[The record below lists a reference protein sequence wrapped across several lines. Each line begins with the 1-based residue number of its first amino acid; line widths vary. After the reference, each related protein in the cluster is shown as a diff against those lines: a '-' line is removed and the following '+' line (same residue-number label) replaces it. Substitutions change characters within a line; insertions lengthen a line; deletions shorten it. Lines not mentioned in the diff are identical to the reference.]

1 MFGDGTPHTSRLW
14 AAGQHLPYL
23 VLALL
28 LLAADQWTKQ
38 AVESYWLSG
47 RSGLP
52 IPVLGG
58 LMQIT
63 YAQNTGGAFGILG
76 GETVSVAL
84 LVVSGLALAF
94 IGWYYWAYRT
104 SAWMRLAL
112 TLVAAGAVGNLVD
125 RIRLD
130 YVIDFI
136 DVDIGSYQWPFFNV
150 ADSLI
155 CVGAA
160 MLVLHLAR
168 DRYARPGRERVDDAL
183 S

>member
-1 MFGDGTPHTSRLW
+1 MD
-14 AAGQHLPYL
+14 
-23 VLALL
+23 
-28 LLAADQWTKQ
+28 
-38 AVESYWLSG
+38 
-47 RSGLP
+47 
-52 IPVLGG
+52 
-58 LMQIT
+58 
-63 YAQNTGGAFGILG
+63 
-76 GETVSVAL
+76 SVAL

>member
-1 MFGDGTPHTSRLW
+1 MSQEATPR
-14 AAGQHLPYL
+14 AGRTWTGRRHLPYL
-23 VLALL
+23 VLAVLL
-28 LLAADQWTKQ
+28 VALDQWTKQ
-38 AVESYWLSG
+38 AVEAYFLPPVSG
-47 RSGLP
+47 AP
-52 IPVLGG
+52 IAVLGG
-58 LMQIT
+58 LAEIT
-63 YAQNTGGAFGILG
+63 YARNTGGAFGILG

-84 LVVSGLALAF
+84 LVVSGLALVF
-94 IGWYYWAYRT
+94 IGWYYWAYRS

-112 TLVAAGAVGNLVD
+112 TLVAAGAVGNLAD

-150 ADSLI
+150 ADTLI
-155 CVGAA
+155 CAGAA
-160 MLVLHLAR
+160 MLVVHLAR